1 MKLGKVSEAVLKRSV
16 FKQIRHRRS
25 EVIVR
30 PNVGEDCSYVDTT
43 DSEVM
48 ILSTD
53 PITGTVN
60 DIGKLAVH
68 ITANDIA
75 SSGGEMIGIM
85 VTLLLPENTSETVLK
100 QIMRELEENCKELN
114 IEIMGGHTEV
124 TAAVNQPIISVT
136 GVGKLSKEDMVTTSG
151 LEVGQDIVL
160 TKWVGLEG
168 TAIMANDYEEELSKR
183 YTKAFIGEAKQFM
196 DYISVV
202 PEAKIAKHHGVTSM
216 HDVTEGGIYGAL
228 WEIAASSNVGLE
240 IDLKKIPLRQ
250 ETVEFCE
257 FFDLNPYK
265 LISSGCM
272 LLGTHRGNDLV
283 QALEKEG
290 IHATLIGKVV
300 EGHERIVYNEEE
312 RRFLEPPKSDEI
324 YKVAQWG
331 KETI

>member
-1 MKLGKVSEAVLKRSV
+1 MKLGKISETVLKRSV

-25 EVIVR
+25 EVLVR

-43 DSEVM
+43 DTEVM

-85 VTLLLPENTSETVLK
+85 VTLLLPENTSETLLR
-100 QIMRELEENCKELN
+100 QIMQELEANCKELN

-136 GVGKLSKEDMVTTSG
+136 GVGKLSKEEMVTTSG
-151 LEVGQDIVL
+151 LQVGQDLVL
-160 TKWVGLEG
+160 TKWAGLEG
-168 TAIMANDYEEELSKR
+168 TAIIANDHEEELLTR
-183 YTKAFIGEAKQFM
+183 YTRDFIKGAQGFM
-196 DYISVV
+196 EHISVIK
-202 PEAKIAKHHGVTSM
+202 EARIGKGYGVTAM

-228 WEIAASSNVGLE
+228 WEIAAASGVGVE
-240 IDLKKIPLRQ
+240 VDLKRIPLKQ

-257 FFDLNPYK
+257 FFDMNPYK

-272 LLGTHRGNDLV
+272 LMGTHRGNDLV
-283 QALEKEG
+283 QALEREG
-290 IHATLIGKVV
+290 ISAAVIGKVT
-300 EGHERIVYNEEE
+300 EGHERIVLNEEE

-324 YKVAQWG
+324 YKVGQTSN
-331 KETI
+331 K

>member
-1 MKLGKVSEAVLKRSV
+1 MKLGKISETVLKRSV

-25 EVIVR
+25 EVLVR

-43 DSEVM
+43 DTEVM

-85 VTLLLPENTSETVLK
+85 VTLLLPENTSETLLR
-100 QIMRELEENCKELN
+100 QIMQELEANCKELN

-124 TAAVNQPIISVT
+124 TAAVSQPIISVT
-136 GVGKLSKEDMVTTSG
+136 GVGKLSKEEMVTTSG
-151 LEVGQDIVL
+151 LQVGQDLVL
-160 TKWVGLEG
+160 TKWAGLEG
-168 TAIMANDYEEELSKR
+168 TAIIANDHEEELLTR
-183 YTKAFIGEAKQFM
+183 YTRDFIKGAQGFM
-196 DYISVV
+196 EHISVIK
-202 PEAKIAKHHGVTSM
+202 EARIGKGYGVTAM

-228 WEIAASSNVGLE
+228 WEIAAASGVGVE
-240 IDLKKIPLRQ
+240 VDLKRIPLKQ

-272 LLGTHRGNDLV
+272 LMGTHRGNDLV
-283 QALEKEG
+283 QALEREG
-290 IHATLIGKVV
+290 ISAAVIGKVT
-300 EGHERIVYNEEE
+300 EGHERIVLNEEE

-324 YKVAQWG
+324 YKVGQTSN
-331 KETI
+331 K